1 MNYDKIMNAIKQWD
15 NRSSQWFFRHFY
27 LMFFQIILVGIF
39 VIFFIS
45 TINTINLASE
55 TTHNNLLERL
65 ILSQNI
71 VQLMMIFLM
80 ILNSFWMLI
89 LLASVFRIRSLLKNI
104 DFSLSRRSISTQKRH
119 ED

>member
-1 MNYDKIMNAIKQWD
+1 MNYDKIMNTIKQWD

-39 VIFFIS
+39 VVFFIS

-55 TTHNNLLERL
+55 VNNDSLIERL
-65 ILSQNI
+65 LLSQNT

-89 LLASVFRIRSLLKNI
+89 LLASVFRVRSLLKNI
-104 DFSLSRRSISTQKRH
+104 DFSLSRRSNNTQKGR